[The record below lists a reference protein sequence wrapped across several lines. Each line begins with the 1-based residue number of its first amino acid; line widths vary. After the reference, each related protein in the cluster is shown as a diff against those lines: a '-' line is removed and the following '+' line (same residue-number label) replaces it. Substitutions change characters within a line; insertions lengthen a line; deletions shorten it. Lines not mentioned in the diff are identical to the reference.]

1 MVNQMKK
8 FFLFCA
14 FAALGLFCAVASA
27 AQTPQTST
35 TQGDSPRP
43 ARARVVGEVTALD
56 AAAGRVT
63 VRTDAGESVTL
74 STDDKTTFLH
84 LPPGETTLE
93 KAAHVTFADV
103 RVGDRVLAP
112 GVSASG
118 AEQQTARQLILMGR
132 AAGAGAQAFDPAR
145 RMGGRVASLDA
156 AKKQIVVQTRGRE
169 GVETVKVDASGS
181 VRFLR
186 YAPDSARTS
195 DAQPSSFADIKVGDQ
210 LRVTGERASDGTSF
224 RADEIIAGSFARV
237 LGQVTSVDAARGE
250 LTVKNDQT
258 GQSVTVAFGP
268 RSTLRRV
275 TPEFVK
281 TVTERA
287 ERARAGRE
295 QRASGGDAGQPSA
308 GGGRGEGRREGEG
321 PRREGEGARRE
332 GGGQR
337 GPDGQRRGGFQQMFD
352 SLPTVTVADLKKG
365 DAVVVTATPGAD
377 ASHVIAI
384 TLITGD
390 ADFLRR
396 LQQMQR
402 GGEGGRG
409 MSPGLPGDVIGSG
422 NGGTREPPQ
431 R

>member
-1 MVNQMKK
+1 MKK

-14 FAALGLFCAVASA
+14 LAALGLFCAGAAS
-27 AQTPQTST
+27 AQTPQTPT
-35 TQGDSPRP
+35 TQGSDAPRP
-43 ARARVVGEVTALD
+43 QRARVVGEVTAVD

-118 AEQQTARQLILMGR
+118 AQQQTARQLILMGR

-145 RMGGRVASLDA
+145 RLGGRVASLDA
-156 AKKQIVVQTRGRE
+156 AKKQVVVQTRGRE

-195 DAQPSSFADIKVGDQ
+195 DAQPSSFADLKVGDQ
-210 LRVTGERASDGTSF
+210 LRVTGERGPDGASF
-224 RADEIIAGSFARV
+224 RADEIIAGSFTRL
-237 LGQVTSVDAARGE
+237 LGQITSVDAARGE

-258 GQSVTVAFGP
+258 GQNVTVAFGP

-295 QRASGGDAGQPSA
+295 QRASGGDAGQPNAA
-308 GGGRGEGRREGEG
+308 GGRREGARRREGEG

-332 GGGQR
+332 G
-337 GPDGQRRGGFQQMFD
+337 DGQRRGGGFQQMFN
-352 SLPTVTVADLKKG
+352 SLPTVTAADLKKG

-377 ASHVIAI
+377 ASHVTAI
-384 TLITGD
+384 TLVTGD

>member
-14 FAALGLFCAVASA
+14 FAALGLLCAVASA
-27 AQTPQTST
+27 AQTPPTST

-43 ARARVVGEVTALD
+43 ARARVVGEVTAVD

-63 VRTDAGESVTL
+63 VRTDAGESVAL
-74 STDDKTTFLH
+74 STDDKTTYLR

-118 AEQQTARQLILMGR
+118 AQQQTARQLILMGR

-145 RMGGRVASLDA
+145 RLGGRVASLDA
-156 AKKQIVVQTRGRE
+156 AKKQVVVQTRGRE

-195 DAQPSSFADIKVGDQ
+195 DAQPSSFADLKVGDQ
-210 LRVTGERASDGTSF
+210 LRVTGERGPDGASF
-224 RADEIIAGSFARV
+224 RADEIIAGSFTRL
-237 LGQVTSVDAARGE
+237 LGQITSVDAARSE

-295 QRASGGDAGQPSA
+295 QRASGGDAGQPNA
-308 GGGRGEGRREGEG
+308 AGGRGEGAGRREGEG

-337 GPDGQRRGGFQQMFD
+337 GPDGQRRGGGGFQQMFD
-352 SLPTVTVADLKKG
+352 SLPTVTGADLKKG

-377 ASHVIAI
+377 HSLV
-384 TLITGD
+384 
-390 ADFLRR
+390 
-396 LQQMQR
+396 
-402 GGEGGRG
+402 
-409 MSPGLPGDVIGSG
+409 P
-422 NGGTREPPQ
+422 
-431 R
+431 